1 MINLILTL
9 PYLFFLLFL
18 IGKIPFIKQAGFKPN
33 ALRFAFLAKVVCGF
47 LVYLIYAYYYGNRI
61 EADTFKYFDD
71 SYYLYEA
78 LYSKPVDFFKM
89 LFGIN
94 CDGTYFDQ
102 LYYDKMNN
110 WYRAYE
116 NSLYNDNRLIIRV
129 NAVLRIFSFG
139 NYHVHSIILNFIA
152 FIGSVGMARFF
163 LHYVQSKWKVYVA
176 VFFIPSVIFW
186 SSGILK
192 ESLLLFAMGLF
203 CYFIYR
209 LVIHKNW
216 INLLL
221 LIIPFLLLVLLKFYV
236 FVAFFPAILGWYFSE
251 TTQLKWRAYPLL
263 FGVLTLVA
271 VVLGY
276 LNPSYNFIHILVR
289 KQHDFINMSI
299 AFHVNSAIQMDYL
312 SEDIFSVLKA
322 VPFGIINSLSR
333 PWPLEIKNAL
343 FVPAMLENLILL
355 VLLVVAVLQK
365 VKNPVRSVN
374 FIAFCFLFTFFLYS
388 IIGISTPI
396 LGALVRYKI
405 PAMPFLVIAILSL
418 LNTTNFHF
426 YQSQKIRAW
435 IHTYL

>member
-1 MINLILTL
+1 MTNLLLTI

-18 IGKIPFIKQAGFKPN
+18 IDKIPFIKQSGFQTN
-33 ALRFAFLAKVVCGF
+33 SLRFAFLAKVFCGF

-71 SYYLYEA
+71 SYYLYES
-78 LYSKPVDFFKM
+78 LYTRPIDFFKM

-94 CDGTYFDQ
+94 CEGAYFDD

-110 WYRAYE
+110 WYRVYE

-129 NAVLRIFSFG
+129 NAALRLFSFG

-163 LHYVQSKWKVYVA
+163 LYFVQTKWKVYVA
-176 VFFIPSVIFW
+176 IFFIPSVVFW

-203 CYFIYR
+203 CYFLYR
-209 LVIHKNW
+209 LVISKNW
-216 INLLL
+216 INLLFL
-221 LIIPFLLLVLLKFYV
+221 TLPFLLLILLKFYV
-236 FVAFFPAILGWYFSE
+236 FVAFIPAILGWYFSE
-251 TTQLKWRAYPLL
+251 TTQLKWKAFPLV
-263 FGVLTLVA
+263 FGILSILA
-271 VVLGY
+271 ILLGSWDS
-276 LNPSYNFIHILVR
+276 SYNFIHILVR

-312 SEDIFSVLKA
+312 DENIFSILKA
-322 VPFGIINSLSR
+322 VPFGIINSLTR
-333 PWPLEIKNAL
+333 PWPLEIKNIL
-343 FVPAMLENLILL
+343 FLPAMIENL
-355 VLLVVAVLQK
+355 VLLVLITIVLIQK
-365 VKNPVRSVN
+365 VKNPIRSSN
-374 FIAFCFLFTFFLYS
+374 FVLFCFLFTFFLYA

-405 PAMPFLVIAILSL
+405 PAMPFLLIGILSL
-418 LNTTNFHF
+418 LNTRNIQF
-426 YQSQKIRAW
+426 YQSQKIRKW

>member
-1 MINLILTL
+1 MINLLLTL
-9 PYLFFLLFL
+9 PYLLFLLFL
-18 IGKIPFIKQAGFKPN
+18 IGKIPFIKESGIQTN
-33 ALRFAFLAKVVCGF
+33 ALRFAFLAKVFCGF

-78 LYSKPVDFFKM
+78 LYTKPADFFKM

-94 CDGTYFDQ
+94 CEGNYFDH

-129 NAVLRIFSFG
+129 NAFLRIFSFG

-163 LHYVQSKWKVYVA
+163 LHFVKSKWKVYLA

-203 CYFIYR
+203 CFFIYR
-209 LVIHKNW
+209 LVLTKKW
-216 INLLL
+216 INLVL

-251 TTQLKWRAYPLL
+251 TTRFKWKAYLL
-263 FGVLTLVA
+263 VLSVLSIIA
-271 VVLGY
+271 VVLGL

-312 SEDIFSVLKA
+312 DENIFSIIKA
-322 VPFGIINSLSR
+322 VPMGIVNSLTR
-333 PWPLEIKNAL
+333 PWPFEIKNVL
-343 FVPAMLENLILL
+343 FIPAMIENF
-355 VLLVVAVLQK
+355 VLLSLFLTAIIQK
-365 VKNPVRSVN
+365 VKNPIRSSN
-374 FIAFCFLFTFFLYS
+374 FILFCFLFTFFLYA

-405 PAMPFLVIAILSL
+405 PAMPFLVIGILSL

-426 YQSQKIRAW
+426 YQSQKIRKW
-435 IHTYL
+435 IHMYL

>member
-1 MINLILTL
+1 MTNLLLTI

-18 IGKIPFIKQAGFKPN
+18 IDKIPFIKQSGFQTN
-33 ALRFAFLAKVVCGF
+33 SLRFAFLAKVFCGF
-47 LVYLIYAYYYGNRI
+47 MVYLIYAYYYGNRI

-71 SYYLYEA
+71 SYYLYES
-78 LYSKPVDFFKM
+78 LYTRPIDFFKM

-94 CDGTYFDQ
+94 CEGAYFDD

-110 WYRAYE
+110 WYRVYE

-129 NAVLRIFSFG
+129 NAALRLFSFG

-163 LHYVQSKWKVYVA
+163 LYFVQTKWKVYVA
-176 VFFIPSVIFW
+176 IFFIPSVVFW

-203 CYFIYR
+203 CYFLYR
-209 LVIHKNW
+209 LVISKNW
-216 INLLL
+216 INLLFL
-221 LIIPFLLLVLLKFYV
+221 TLPFLLLMLLKFYV
-236 FVAFFPAILGWYFSE
+236 FVAFIPAILGCYFSE
-251 TTQLKWRAYPLL
+251 TTRLKWKAFPLV
-263 FGVLTLVA
+263 FGILSFLA
-271 VVLGY
+271 ILLGSWDS
-276 LNPSYNFIHILVR
+276 SYNFIHILVR

-312 SEDIFSVLKA
+312 DENIFSILKA
-322 VPFGIINSLSR
+322 VPFGIINSLTR
-333 PWPLEIKNAL
+333 PWPLEIKNIL
-343 FVPAMLENLILL
+343 FLPAMIENL
-355 VLLVVAVLQK
+355 VLLVLITTVLIQK
-365 VKNPVRSVN
+365 VKNPIRSSN
-374 FIAFCFLFTFFLYS
+374 FVLFCFLFTFFLFA

-405 PAMPFLVIAILSL
+405 PAMPFLLIGILSL
-418 LNTTNFHF
+418 LNTRNIQF
-426 YQSQKIRAW
+426 YQSQKIRKW